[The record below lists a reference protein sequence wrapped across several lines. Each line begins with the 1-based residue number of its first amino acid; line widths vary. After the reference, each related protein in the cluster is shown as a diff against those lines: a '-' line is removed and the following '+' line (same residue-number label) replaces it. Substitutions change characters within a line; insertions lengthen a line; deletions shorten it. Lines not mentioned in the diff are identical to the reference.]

1 MPISELK
8 LAKELIRR
16 PSITPKDAGAI
27 NILAK
32 KLRSLGFKCQL
43 INFKNIKN
51 LYAKLGKSSPNFC
64 YAGHTDVV
72 PPGNI
77 SDWSVNPFKPTVK
90 NNKLIGRGANDM
102 KASIACFVA
111 AVSRFKAKNKKFN
124 GSISLLI
131 TGDEEGVA
139 INGTKRVVE
148 YLKRK
153 REKINF
159 CLVGEPT
166 NPNKLGEMIKI
177 GRRGSIT
184 GRLTIT
190 GTQGHVAYPHRA
202 NNPSNTIVN
211 ILKRIKET
219 KLDNGTK
226 KVVKYLKRKKEKINF
241 CLVGEPTN
249 PNKLGEMI
257 KIGRRGSI
265 TGRLTVIGTQG
276 HVAYPHIA
284 NNPSNTLV
292 KILKKIKEV
301 KLDKGTK
308 NFQPSN
314 LEITKIN
321 IDNHTDN
328 VIPGSANAVFNIRYN
343 DKHSSSSLKRKLNK
357 IFRSITRKAK
367 CKFNIKYEVSG
378 EAFLT
383 KPNKT
388 TYMIQNTIKKIT
400 GIKPKLSTAGGT
412 SDARFIRKIAPCL
425 EFGLVGKTMHKIDE
439 SVPLPDLKKLTNI
452 YLNILENYF
461 K

>member
-8 LAKELIRR
+8 LAKELIRK
-16 PSITPKDAGAI
+16 PSVTPKDAGTI
-27 NILAK
+27 NLLAK
-32 KLRSLGFKCQL
+32 NLRSLGFKCQV
-43 INFKNIKN
+43 INFKNVKN

-77 SDWSVNPFKPTVK
+77 SEWSVNPFKPAVK
-90 NNKLIGRGANDM
+90 NDKLIGRGANDM

-111 AVSRFKAKNKKFN
+111 AVSRFKTKNKKFK

-131 TGDEEGVA
+131 TGDEEGIA
-139 INGTKRVVE
+139 I
-148 YLKRK
+148 
-153 REKINF
+153 
-159 CLVGEPT
+159 
-166 NPNKLGEMIKI
+166 
-177 GRRGSIT
+177 
-184 GRLTIT
+184 
-190 GTQGHVAYPHRA
+190 
-202 NNPSNTIVN
+202 
-211 ILKRIKET
+211 
-219 KLDNGTK
+219 NGTK
-226 KVVKYLKRKKEKINF
+226 KVVKYLKKKKEKINF

-265 TGRLTVIGTQG
+265 TGRLTVVGTQG

-284 NNPSNTLV
+284 NNPSNAMV

-321 IDNHTDN
+321 IDNHADN
-328 VIPGSANAVFNIRYN
+328 VIPGSAEAVFNIRFN
-343 DKHSSSSLKRKLNK
+343 NKHSSNSLKKKLNK
-357 IFRSITRKAK
+357 IFRSITKKTK
-367 CKFNIKYEVSG
+367 CRFSIKYEVSG
-378 EAFLT
+378 EAFLI

-388 TYMIQNTIKKIT
+388 TFMIQNTIKKIT
-400 GIKPKLSTAGGT
+400 RIKPKLSTAGGT

-439 SVPLPDLKKLTNI
+439 SVPLSDLKKLTNI

-461 K
+461 KR

>member
-1 MPISELK
+1 MKINELK
-8 LAKELIRR
+8 LAKELIRK
-16 PSITPKDAGAI
+16 PSITPRDGGAI
-27 NILAK
+27 NLLAK
-32 KLRSLGFKCQL
+32 NLRSLGFNCKI
-43 INFKNIKN
+43 INFKNVKN
-51 LYAKLGKSSPNFC
+51 LYAKLGRSSPNFC

-72 PPGNI
+72 PPGDI
-77 SDWSVNPFKPTVK
+77 KDWSVNPFKAIVRNK
-90 NNKLIGRGANDM
+90 KLIGRGASDM
-102 KASIACFVA
+102 KASIACFVT
-111 AVSRFKAKNKKFN
+111 AVSKFKAQSKKFK

-139 INGTKRVVE
+139 INGTKRVVK

-184 GRLTIT
+184 GRLTII

-202 NNPSNTIVN
+202 NNPSNAMIK
-211 ILKRIKET
+211 ILKRIKE
-219 KLDNGTK
+219 L
-226 KVVKYLKRKKEKINF
+226 
-241 CLVGEPTN
+241 
-249 PNKLGEMI
+249 
-257 KIGRRGSI
+257 
-265 TGRLTVIGTQG
+265 
-276 HVAYPHIA
+276 
-284 NNPSNTLV
+284 
-292 KILKKIKEV
+292 

-321 IDNHTDN
+321 INNHADN
-328 VIPGSANAVFNIRYN
+328 VIPGSANAVFNIRFN
-343 DKHSSSSLKRKLNK
+343 DKHSASSLKRKLNN
-357 IFRSITRKAK
+357 IFRSISKSNK
-367 CKFNIKYEVSG
+367 CRFKIKYEVSG

-388 TYMIQNTIKKIT
+388 TYMIQNVIKKIT
-400 GIKPKLSTAGGT
+400 GIKPKLSTSGGT
-412 SDARFIRKIAPCL
+412 SDARFIRNIAPCL

-439 SVPLPDLKKLTNI
+439 NVSISDLKKLTKI
-452 YLNILENYF
+452 YQDILVSYF